1 MISAI
6 RLLRLDVD
14 VSPAA
19 VRQNARRMARRYRRT
34 SSEVAGTFGFFSV
47 ERHRVVPEGGPGAA
61 EHTTYTLTFAPW
73 VAVAAVT
80 ADERFVLVRQFR
92 HGVEAETLET
102 PGGIVD
108 EGEAPAAAALRELR
122 EETGFAGE
130 AAESLGAVHANAAL
144 QSNLCHLFL
153 VRGVRVVGSA
163 ASDEHESTEAVTLT
177 RAELRAA
184 LAEGRITHAFSVVA
198 LERALARLES

>member
-1 MISAI
+1 
-6 RLLRLDVD
+6 
-14 VSPAA
+14 
-19 VRQNARRMARRYRRT
+19 MARRYRRT
-34 SSEVAGTFGFFSV
+34 SSEVAGRFGFVAV
-47 ERHRVVPEGGPGAA
+47 ERHHVVAEGEPGDAG
-61 EHTTYTLTFAPW
+61 HTTYTLTFADW

-122 EETGFAGE
+122 EETGFAGDL
-130 AAESLGAVHANAAL
+130 AEPLGAVHANAAL

-153 VRGVRVVGSA
+153 VREVREVGSVV
-163 ASDEHESTEAVTLT
+163 SDEQESTEAETLSK
-177 RAELRAA
+177 AELRAA
-184 LAEGRITHAFSVVA
+184 LAEGRITHAFAVIA
-198 LERALARLES
+198 LERALARLG